1 MISLNLH
8 ARALQERIDTVK
20 RIVDETHKTSATGAP
35 GPISR
40 EARGIAIVL
49 LFAAYEDL
57 LTSLT
62 RTLLEAAINLRV
74 SNRRLQPGLRAFA
87 LAASAKSARDM
98 SEKKLYSTT
107 LPNLIEVSGRGGH
120 HCTIDANSFPADGSF
135 MKRSQIEVWCRLFSV
150 PNPGRILHRTWATI
164 DSVVSERN
172 GVAHGRKTPEDVG
185 RGYTEKEVRKLI
197 DDWKDDWL
205 DFLGEVEK
213 LAQSRDFFR
222 TPR

>member
-1 MISLNLH
+1 
-8 ARALQERIDTVK
+8 
-20 RIVDETHKTSATGAP
+20 
-35 GPISR
+35 
-40 EARGIAIVL
+40 
-49 LFAAYEDL
+49 
-57 LTSLT
+57 
-62 RTLLEAAINLRV
+62 
-74 SNRRLQPGLRAFA
+74 
-87 LAASAKSARDM
+87 
-98 SEKKLYSTT
+98 
-107 LPNLIEVSGRGGH
+107 
-120 HCTIDANSFPADGSF
+120 
-135 MKRSQIEVWCRLFSV
+135 
-150 PNPGRILHRTWATI
+150 LHRTWATI